1 MNYFDLLKNNK
12 TIRILAS
19 VQFIV
24 YFGAWFSQTGVFT
37 LLVNLNA
44 PTWATSTSAMLA
56 FLPGVL
62 LAPINGV
69 IVERNKPKKL
79 LLSMISIEFISIFC
93 LTFVTNLSMLWLLF
107 ILIFIRL
114 CVASIYFQTEM
125 SLLAK
130 ILNTQELKLANEM
143 HSVIWAVSYTA
154 GMASAGIFIYFFGI
168 KTAFLFDCF
177 LIMSGFLILTRLDI
191 PKIKQKNQDNF
202 SLMIKEGFNYILK
215 NKIILHLILLHAF
228 IGLTAYE
235 TLVAL
240 LAQHQYQESLSTIKD
255 FFFANK
261 EVLSAAL
268 VIGFLNAVRACSLA
282 LGPVILSKFI
292 NNKTLFYLYLGQAFG
307 IILWALT
314 QFNFYISFLGLI
326 AAGFF
331 TSSLWAYT
339 YTMIQK
345 NCDKVYYGRVIAYTD
360 MVYLSFSAIISQL
373 MGFLFELNLSLRMI
387 TFLLGTLFIFA
398 AFYWKWFEKKYL

>member
-1 MNYFDLLKNNK
+1 MNYIKLLKNNK
-12 TIRILAS
+12 NIRILAS

-37 LLVNLNA
+37 LLVELNA
-44 PTWATSTSAMLA
+44 PTWATATSAMLA

-69 IVERNKPKKL
+69 IVEKNKPKKL
-79 LLSMISIEFISIFC
+79 LLSMISIELISIFC
-93 LTFVTNLSMLWLLF
+93 LIFVTSLSMLWLLF

-114 CVASIYFQTEM
+114 CVASIYFQAEM

-130 ILNTQELKLANEM
+130 ILTPQELKLANEM
-143 HSVIWAVSYTA
+143 HSVIWAISYTA
-154 GMASAGIFIYFFGI
+154 GMASAGIFIYFLGV
-168 KTAFLFDCF
+168 KTAFLFDC
-177 LIMSGFLILTRLDI
+177 ILILIGISFLVRLSI
-191 PKIKQKNQDNF
+191 PDFHHKTQSRF
-202 SLMIKEGFNYILK
+202 FTMIKEGFFYVLN
-215 NKIILHLILLHAF
+215 NKIIFHLILLHAF

-235 TLVAL
+235 TLVTL
-240 LAQHQYQESLSTIKD
+240 LAQHQY
-255 FFFANK
+255 K

-282 LGPVILSKFI
+282 IGPMVLSKFI
-292 NNKTLFYLYLGQAFG
+292 NDKNLFYMYLGQGLG

-326 AAGFF
+326 GAGFF
-331 TSSLWAYT
+331 TSALWAYT

-345 NCDKVYYGRVIAYTD
+345 NADKEYHGRVIAYTD
-360 MVYLSFSAIISQL
+360 MIYLSFSAIISML
-373 MGFLFELNLSLRMI
+373 MGFLFEIGLSLELI
-387 TFLLGTLFIFA
+387 TGLLGMIFIFV
-398 AFYWKWFEKKYL
+398 AFYWKWFYKKYL

>member
-1 MNYFDLLKNNK
+1 MNYIELLKNNK
-12 TIRILAS
+12 NIRILAS

-37 LLVNLNA
+37 LLVELNV
-44 PTWATSTSAMLA
+44 PTWATATSAMLA

-69 IVERNKPKKL
+69 IVEKNKPKKL
-79 LLSMISIEFISIFC
+79 LLSMISIELISIFC
-93 LTFVTNLSMLWLLF
+93 LIFVTSLSMLWLLF

-114 CVASIYFQTEM
+114 CVASIYFQAEM

-130 ILNTQELKLANEM
+130 ILTPQELKLANEM
-143 HSVIWAVSYTA
+143 HSVIWAISYTA
-154 GMASAGIFIYFFGI
+154 GMASAGIFIYFLGV
-168 KTAFLFDCF
+168 KTTFLFDC
-177 LIMSGFLILTRLDI
+177 ILILIGISFLVRLSI
-191 PKIKQKNQDNF
+191 PDFHQKTQSRF
-202 SLMIKEGFNYILK
+202 FTMIKEGFFYVLN
-215 NKIILHLILLHAF
+215 NKIIFHLILLHAF

-235 TLVAL
+235 TLVTL
-240 LAQHQYQESLSTIKD
+240 LAQHQY
-255 FFFANK
+255 K

-282 LGPVILSKFI
+282 IGPMVLSKFI
-292 NNKTLFYLYLGQAFG
+292 NDKNLFYMYLGQGLG

-326 AAGFF
+326 GAGFF
-331 TSSLWAYT
+331 TSALWAYT

-345 NCDKVYYGRVIAYTD
+345 NADKEYHGRVIAYTD
-360 MVYLSFSAIISQL
+360 MIYLSFSAIISML
-373 MGFLFELNLSLRMI
+373 MGFLFEIGLSLELI
-387 TFLLGTLFIFA
+387 TGLLGMIFIFA
-398 AFYWKWFEKKYL
+398 AFYWKWFYKKYL

>member
-1 MNYFDLLKNNK
+1 MNYIELLKNNK
-12 TIRILAS
+12 NIRILAS

-37 LLVNLNA
+37 LLVELNA
-44 PTWATSTSAMLA
+44 PTWATATSAMLA

-69 IVERNKPKKL
+69 IVEKNKPKKL
-79 LLSMISIEFISIFC
+79 LLSMISIELISIFC
-93 LTFVTNLSMLWLLF
+93 LIFVTSLSMLWLLF

-114 CVASIYFQTEM
+114 CVASIYFQAEM

-130 ILNTQELKLANEM
+130 ILTPQELKLANEM
-143 HSVIWAVSYTA
+143 HSVIWAISYTA
-154 GMASAGIFIYFFGI
+154 GMASAGIFIYFLGV
-168 KTAFLFDCF
+168 KTAFLFDC
-177 LIMSGFLILTRLDI
+177 MLILIGISFLVRLSI
-191 PKIKQKNQDNF
+191 PDFHQKTQSRF
-202 SLMIKEGFNYILK
+202 FTMIKEGFFYVLN
-215 NKIILHLILLHAF
+215 NKIIFHLILLHAF

-240 LAQHQYQESLSTIKD
+240 LAQHQYK
-255 FFFANK
+255 K
-261 EVLSAAL
+261 VLSAAL

-282 LGPVILSKFI
+282 IGPMVLSKFI
-292 NNKTLFYLYLGQAFG
+292 NDKNLFYMYLGQGLG

-326 AAGFF
+326 GAGFF
-331 TSSLWAYT
+331 TSALWAYT

-345 NCDKVYYGRVIAYTD
+345 NADKEYHGRVIAYTD
-360 MVYLSFSAIISQL
+360 MIYLSFSAIISML
-373 MGFLFELNLSLRMI
+373 MGFLFEIGLSLELI
-387 TFLLGTLFIFA
+387 TGLLGMIFIFA
-398 AFYWKWFEKKYL
+398 AFYWKWFYKKYL

>member
-1 MNYFDLLKNNK
+1 MNYIELLKNNK
-12 TIRILAS
+12 NIRILAS

-37 LLVNLNA
+37 LLVELNA
-44 PTWATSTSAMLA
+44 PTWATATSAMLA

-69 IVERNKPKKL
+69 IVEKNKPKKL
-79 LLSMISIEFISIFC
+79 LLSMISIELISIFY
-93 LTFVTNLSMLWLLF
+93 LIFVTSLSMLWLLF

-114 CVASIYFQTEM
+114 CVASIYFQAEM

-130 ILNTQELKLANEM
+130 ILTPQELKLANEM
-143 HSVIWAVSYTA
+143 HSVIWAISYTA
-154 GMASAGIFIYFFGI
+154 GMASAGIFIYFLGV
-168 KTAFLFDCF
+168 KTAFLFDC
-177 LIMSGFLILTRLDI
+177 ILILIGISFLVRLSI
-191 PKIKQKNQDNF
+191 PDFHQKTQSRF
-202 SLMIKEGFNYILK
+202 FTMIKEGFFYVLN
-215 NKIILHLILLHAF
+215 NKIIFHLILLHAF

-235 TLVAL
+235 TLVTL
-240 LAQHQYQESLSTIKD
+240 LAQHQY
-255 FFFANK
+255 K

-282 LGPVILSKFI
+282 IGPMVLSKFI
-292 NNKTLFYLYLGQAFG
+292 NDKNLFYMYLGQGLG

-326 AAGFF
+326 GAGFF
-331 TSSLWAYT
+331 TSALWAYT

-345 NCDKVYYGRVIAYTD
+345 NADKEYHGRVIAYTD
-360 MVYLSFSAIISQL
+360 MIYLSFSAIISML
-373 MGFLFELNLSLRMI
+373 MGFLFEIGLSLELI
-387 TFLLGTLFIFA
+387 TGLLGMIFIFA
-398 AFYWKWFEKKYL
+398 AFYWKWFYKKYL

>member
-1 MNYFDLLKNNK
+1 MNYIELLKNNK
-12 TIRILAS
+12 NIRILAS

-37 LLVNLNA
+37 LLVELNA
-44 PTWATSTSAMLA
+44 PTWATATSAMLA

-69 IVERNKPKKL
+69 IVEKNKPKKL
-79 LLSMISIEFISIFC
+79 LLSMISIELISIFC
-93 LTFVTNLSMLWLLF
+93 LIFVTSLSMLWLLF

-114 CVASIYFQTEM
+114 CVASIYFQAEM

-130 ILNTQELKLANEM
+130 ILTPKELKLANEM
-143 HSVIWAVSYTA
+143 HSVIWAISYTA
-154 GMASAGIFIYFFGI
+154 GMASAGIFIYFLGV
-168 KTAFLFDCF
+168 KTAFLFDC
-177 LIMSGFLILTRLDI
+177 ILILIGISFLVRLSI
-191 PKIKQKNQDNF
+191 PDFHQKTQSRF
-202 SLMIKEGFNYILK
+202 FTMIKEGFFYVLN
-215 NKIILHLILLHAF
+215 NKIIFHLILLHAF

-235 TLVAL
+235 TLVTL
-240 LAQHQYQESLSTIKD
+240 LAQHQY
-255 FFFANK
+255 K

-282 LGPVILSKFI
+282 IGPMVLSKFI
-292 NNKTLFYLYLGQAFG
+292 NDKNLFYMYLGQGLG

-326 AAGFF
+326 GAGFF
-331 TSSLWAYT
+331 TSALWAYT

-345 NCDKVYYGRVIAYTD
+345 NADKEYHGRVIAYTD
-360 MVYLSFSAIISQL
+360 MIYLSFSAIISML
-373 MGFLFELNLSLRMI
+373 MGFLFEIGLSLELI
-387 TFLLGTLFIFA
+387 TGLLGMIFIFA
-398 AFYWKWFEKKYL
+398 AFYWKWFYKKYL

>member
-12 TIRILAS
+12 NIRILAS

-44 PTWATSTSAMLA
+44 PTWAISTSAMLA

-69 IVERNKPKKL
+69 IVEKNKPKKL
-79 LLSMISIEFISIFC
+79 LLSMISIELISIFC
-93 LTFVTNLSMLWLLF
+93 LTFVTSLSMLWLLF

-114 CVASIYFQTEM
+114 CVASIYFQAEM

-130 ILNTQELKLANEM
+130 ILTSQELKLANEM

-154 GMASAGIFIYFFGI
+154 GMASAGIFIDFFGI
-168 KTAFLFDCF
+168 KTAFLFDCC
-177 LIMSGFLILTRLDI
+177 LIMIGFLFLTRLNI
-191 PKIKQKNQDNF
+191 PEFKQKIQNNF
-202 SLMIKEGFNYILK
+202 FSMIQEGFFYILK
-215 NKIILHLILLHAF
+215 NKTILHLIFLHAF
-228 IGLTAYE
+228 VGLTAYE
-235 TLVAL
+235 TLVTL
-240 LAQHQYQESLSTIKD
+240 LAKHKY
-255 FFFANK
+255 K
-261 EVLSAAL
+261 ELLSAAL

-282 LGPVILSKFI
+282 LGPIILSKFI
-292 NNKTLFYLYLGQAFG
+292 NNKTLFYLYLGQGFG

-345 NCDKVYYGRVIAYTD
+345 NCNKIYYGRVIAYTD

-373 MGFLFELNLSLRMI
+373 MGFLFYLGLSLEII
-387 TFLLGTLFIFA
+387 TFLLGTIFIFA
-398 AFYWKWFEKKYL
+398 AFYWKWFNQKYL

>member
-1 MNYFDLLKNNK
+1 MNYIELLKNNK
-12 TIRILAS
+12 NIRILAS

-37 LLVNLNA
+37 LLVELNA
-44 PTWATSTSAMLA
+44 PTWATATSAMLT

-69 IVERNKPKKL
+69 IVEKNKPKKL
-79 LLSMISIEFISIFC
+79 LLSMISIELISIFC
-93 LTFVTNLSMLWLLF
+93 LIFVTSLSMLWLLF

-114 CVASIYFQTEM
+114 CVASIYFQAEM

-130 ILNTQELKLANEM
+130 ILTPQELKLANEM
-143 HSVIWAVSYTA
+143 HSVIWAISYTA
-154 GMASAGIFIYFFGI
+154 GMASAGIFIYFLGV
-168 KTAFLFDCF
+168 KTAFLFDC
-177 LIMSGFLILTRLDI
+177 ILILIGISFLVRLSI
-191 PKIKQKNQDNF
+191 PDFHQKTQSRF
-202 SLMIKEGFNYILK
+202 FTMIKEGFFYVLN
-215 NKIILHLILLHAF
+215 NKIIFHLILLHAF

-235 TLVAL
+235 TLVTL
-240 LAQHQYQESLSTIKD
+240 LAQHQY
-255 FFFANK
+255 K

-282 LGPVILSKFI
+282 IGPMVLSKFI
-292 NNKTLFYLYLGQAFG
+292 NDKNLFYMYLGQGLG

-326 AAGFF
+326 GAGFF
-331 TSSLWAYT
+331 TSALWAYT

-345 NCDKVYYGRVIAYTD
+345 NADKEYHGRVIAYTD
-360 MVYLSFSAIISQL
+360 MIYLSFSAIISML
-373 MGFLFELNLSLRMI
+373 MGFLFEIGLSLELI
-387 TFLLGTLFIFA
+387 TGLLGMIFIFA
-398 AFYWKWFEKKYL
+398 AFYWKWFYKKYL

>member
-1 MNYFDLLKNNK
+1 MNYIELLKNNK
-12 TIRILAS
+12 NIRILAS

-37 LLVNLNA
+37 LLVELNA
-44 PTWATSTSAMLA
+44 PTWATATSGMLA

-69 IVERNKPKKL
+69 IVEKNKPKKL
-79 LLSMISIEFISIFC
+79 LLSMISIELISIFC
-93 LTFVTNLSMLWLLF
+93 LIFVTSLSMLWLLF

-114 CVASIYFQTEM
+114 CVASIYFQAEM

-130 ILNTQELKLANEM
+130 ILTPQELKLANEM
-143 HSVIWAVSYTA
+143 HSVIWAISYTA
-154 GMASAGIFIYFFGI
+154 GMASAGIFIYFLGV
-168 KTAFLFDCF
+168 KTAFLFDC
-177 LIMSGFLILTRLDI
+177 ILILIGISFLVRLSI
-191 PKIKQKNQDNF
+191 PDFHQKTQSRF
-202 SLMIKEGFNYILK
+202 FTMIKEGFFYVLN
-215 NKIILHLILLHAF
+215 NKIIFHLILLHAF

-235 TLVAL
+235 TLVTL
-240 LAQHQYQESLSTIKD
+240 LAQHQY
-255 FFFANK
+255 K

-282 LGPVILSKFI
+282 IGPMVLSKFI
-292 NNKTLFYLYLGQAFG
+292 NDKNLFYMYLGQGLG

-326 AAGFF
+326 GAGFF
-331 TSSLWAYT
+331 TSALWAYT

-345 NCDKVYYGRVIAYTD
+345 NADKEYHGRVIAYTD
-360 MVYLSFSAIISQL
+360 MIYLSFSAIISML
-373 MGFLFELNLSLRMI
+373 MGFLFEIGLSLELI
-387 TFLLGTLFIFA
+387 TGLLGMIFIFA
-398 AFYWKWFEKKYL
+398 AFYWKWFYKKYL